1 MNDKAIVSTATLALS
16 LLAYWYAREAQK
28 DVVPYVMIGGFVG
41 SIVGEILVEKKND
54 SSNN

>member
-16 LLAYWYAREAQK
+16 LLAYWYAKEAQK
-28 DVVPYVMIGGFVG
+28 DAVPCMLIGGFVG
-41 SIVGEILVEKKND
+41 SIVGETLVEKKNN